1 MKRSNRVLLLLGV
14 GLAVVAFLG
23 VLAVGSMGRAP
34 AEPQVE
40 TVTVVVAAQD
50 LPLGTQLTPEML
62 ATEERPVA
70 QAADTYSTPAEL
82 SGSVVRRGVGA
93 GHVLR
98 LNDFDTDT
106 AQVDIAGSLAAGRRG
121 IAVSLDQVDGIGYL
135 VQPGDFIDVV
145 LTMADDSNPI
155 AVTNPRYPT
164 EGDSPLVSLD
174 EWTNNTSVKV
184 LVQNVQVLA
193 VIDPTAEDATNV
205 VSSPN
210 DALPMM
216 VAVLAVTPQ
225 QAEAV
230 RFAQITGDVSLI
242 MRAPGDSAASD
253 VATTGV
259 TLQELVS
266 RWGVLPP
273 APVAP

>member
-23 VLAVGSMGRAP
+23 VLAVGSMGQAP
-34 AEPQVE
+34 ADPEVE

-50 LPLGTQLTPEML
+50 LPLGTQLTPDML
-62 ATEERPVA
+62 ATEERPIV

-82 SGSVVRRGVGA
+82 GGSVVRRSVTA

-98 LNDFDTDT
+98 TADFDTN
-106 AQVDIAGSLAAGRRG
+106 ASQVDIASSLPADRRA
-121 IAVSLDQVDGIGYL
+121 IAISLDQVDGIGYL
-135 VQPGDFIDVV
+135 IQPGDYVDVV
-145 LTMADDSNPI
+145 LTMSENSNPV
-155 AVTNPRYPT
+155 AVSNPKYPS
-164 EGDSPLVSLD
+164 ESDDPLVLLD
-174 EWTNNTSVKV
+174 DWTNNTSVKV
-184 LVQNVQVLA
+184 LVQNVQVVA
-193 VIDPTAEDATNV
+193 AIDPKAADPSNV

-210 DALPMM
+210 APLPTM

-242 MRAPGDSAASD
+242 LRAPGAGSED